1 MDLQTTHPRTTQQIR
16 RGEGS
21 RPSTSPDGSD
31 FMPLMRADWRDVA
44 RELDRMGPAPY
55 GHPSIGSQVTRSTS
69 QELMP
74 RPPKFWR
81 PPESLRPST
90 QHAKPDWYWGAAGTT
105 VSDWNNGMPPEP
117 LPMSTA
123 QASYFHGIL
132 PRKTQMCMPTMSIEE
147 AGFLQVGAERM
158 PRSTS
163 FDSFQSFRVPKMREP
178 CPPAP
183 SSYKTIFKASFGDD
197 MPMPTSHAS
206 FQSFKNVR
214 RTQPCTPKK
223 KPAPYEQKGAA
234 IPSSYPRSTSQDAFP
249 KLRFQPKPLP
259 RFRPPKNP
267 PPYGEGS
274 GWDYRG

>member
-1 MDLQTTHPRTTQQIR
+1 
-16 RGEGS
+16 
-21 RPSTSPDGSD
+21 
-31 FMPLMRADWRDVA
+31 
-44 RELDRMGPAPY
+44 MGPAY
-55 GHPSIGSQVTRSTS
+55 GHPFHRQPGDALRRARADAAPSQILAASRIAASIDTACKARLVLGRG
-69 QELMP
+69 P
-74 RPPKFWR
+74 ARPPR
-81 PPESLRPST
+81 I
-90 QHAKPDWYWGAAGTT
+90 GT
-105 VSDWNNGMPPEP
+105 MACRPEP

-214 RTQPCTPKK
+214 GGRSRARRRRSPRHTSRRARRYRRRTRARRRRTPSRSSASSRSRCRASGRRRIRRRTERAQGGITEDEMHARERRSTEGT
-223 KPAPYEQKGAA
+223 PEGQYRRDERAGDRSGAA
-234 IPSSYPRSTSQDAFP
+234 PE
-249 KLRFQPKPLP
+249 LWRFVDVD
-259 RFRPPKNP
+259 RM
-267 PPYGEGS
+267 
-274 GWDYRG
+274 